1 MNRLL
6 RVSILAF
13 LTFSPCYSFGAIV
26 TYDFK
31 GTVFGAGG
39 SPYGTAIAGG
49 AAVSGELKYDTSTVA
64 SSISGNVAIYPQTIP
79 NGFMATFGSVPITA
93 SDYTVHIVN
102 DQTQPNNSVQDIFT
116 VEWASNDNPV
126 PATPLSFNGT
136 SQSAGIFS
144 MSVFYPSSTF
154 PDTSLPSSIPAS
166 GFNGFITSF
175 LSHVPSGSVDVLYS
189 VNTLTAVVPEPTNWA
204 ICLSGVP
211 PLFLARYRFRRRQ

>member
-6 RVSILAF
+6 RILTLMF
-13 LTFSPCYSFGAIV
+13 LAFSPCQAFAAIV
-26 TYDFK
+26 TYDFT
-31 GTVFGAGG
+31 GAVFGAGG
-39 SPYGTAIAGG
+39 APYSTTITGGTAVNGRF
-49 AAVSGELKYDTSTVA
+49 KFDTSVAA
-64 SSISGNVAIYPQTIP
+64 SSTSGNISIYPESIA
-79 NGFMATFGSVPITA
+79 NGFTATFGSVPVVA

-102 DQTQPNNSVQDIFT
+102 DQLQPNNSLQDIFT

-154 PDTSLPSSIPAS
+154 SDTSLPSSIPTS

-189 VNTLTAVVPEPTNWA
+189 VNTLTAVPEPATWA
-204 ICLSGVP
+204 LCLSGV
-211 PLFLARYRFRRRQ
+211 LALSLARYRLRRRQ